1 MKTLYRSLVTSQVLL
16 LVTLRYARPM
26 ESPWYGDRESKPAP
40 GRLRLVQAL
49 INTLDG
55 ESGQDRLTDPADA
68 APWLAENGLLPA
80 GATLSDT
87 DRRTAVDVREALRAL
102 VIHNTGGPQPG
113 SVALAPL
120 RRIAEAG
127 QALATLGDDG
137 RVRLEPSGDSLPARL
152 LGLLLIVKD
161 AQDDGT
167 WEHLKACANEEC
179 RWAFYDRS
187 RNHGGTWCEM
197 ATCGNKLKNREFR
210 ARKRG

>member
-1 MKTLYRSLVTSQVLL
+1 MDSLAFKIVDFGIQLAVILFAISFHESAHAYAALKF
-16 LVTLRYARPM
+16 RYIGPVPVY
-26 ESPWYGDRESKPAP
+26 SC
-40 GRLRLVQAL
+40 
-49 INTLDG
+49 
-55 ESGQDRLTDPADA
+55 
-68 APWLAENGLLPA
+68 PA

>member
-1 MKTLYRSLVTSQVLL
+1 
-16 LVTLRYARPM
+16 M
-26 ESPWYGDRESKPAP
+26 ESRWYGDQESKPAP

-55 ESGQDRLTDPADA
+55 ESGQDRLADPTDA
-68 APWLAENGLLPA
+68 APWLADNGLLPA
-80 GATLSDT
+80 GVTLSDD

-102 VIHNTGGPQPG
+102 VIQNTGGPPPDAA
-113 SVALAPL
+113 ALALL
-120 RRIAEAG
+120 RRIAESG
-127 QALATLGDDG
+127 QVHTRLGDDG
-137 RVRLEPSGDSLPARL
+137 RIRLEPSGDSLQAL
-152 LGLLLIVKD
+152 MLSLLLIVKD

-167 WEHLKACANEEC
+167 WEHLKACANEDC

-210 ARKRG
+210 ARKRA